1 MKKVAFL
8 ENGNKLNLKI
18 FFLLLWIS
26 SITQSIA
33 SEKKEI
39 VSNLSPTIVAGTLT
53 NPTICGGNDGS
64 ISFTTTNIPDDY
76 YTLNFKKDN
85 VAESPITIWIGSN
98 AFILENLAA
107 GSYSDFSIEVG
118 AETATLTTAQVLN
131 NPILSF
137 TIGTFTNPTYCGADD
152 GTITFSTTNIPDD
165 AYTLNFKKDNVSQTP
180 IIIYVNSNTFIL
192 DNFAFPMT
200 AGSYSNFSMSVG
212 SCPVS
217 QASPQVLIN
226 PTLTLTAGT
235 KSNPTACGS
244 DGGIEFSTT
253 NILDGTYTLNYKKNT
268 VNESSTVYL
277 SADAFTLQNLG
288 TGSYS
293 DFSISFNGCSA
304 TLTTAQVLNNP
315 TITLAA
321 GTLTQPTSCSSSNGS
336 IAFTTTNAPSGQYS
350 LSYKKNTVS
359 QTSVNVN
366 IFNNAFTL
374 NNLGVGSYADFTI
387 TLGDCSASLSTAQ
400 VLTGTAPTLTAGTK
414 TNLTNCGGS
423 NGSIAFTTTN
433 IPNALY
439 TLSYK
444 KDGVSQTRSVTVS
457 NNTFTLGTLTLGS
470 YSDFSIPV
478 GSCTASSAAAQA
490 INNPTF
496 TLTAGT
502 ITKPT
507 VCGGTNGSIA
517 FTTTNITANGTYVLQ
532 YKKDGVATSANVSV
546 SNNAFTL
553 SNLSAAS
560 YADFSLSV
568 NNCAVTLATAQVVN
582 NPTPTLTA
590 GTLTHPTTCTSTNG
604 SIAFT
609 TTFLQNIPYTLNY
622 KKNNVAQSISLSVL
636 NNAFTLGSLSAGTYS
651 DFSLSSGA
659 CTAITSSSKTLN
671 TPNTSITASIIGSPT
686 TCGGSNGFIQFSTT
700 NIPAGAYTL
709 SYKRNSVAQTSS
721 ISVSGGIFQLQN
733 LTAGSYSDFS
743 LELFGN
749 CSATFATAQVLTE
762 LSPTLNAFVQTNTT
776 CSTAFGDIGFTS
788 SNIPDGNYTLSYKKN
803 NVSETTTITIS
814 NNSSTLTGVDAG
826 YYNDFSITYELCTAT
841 ASQKVTMGSFN
852 IWTGATSQDWH
863 TNSNWSMEVTPIST
877 LDVKIPAWATNQ
889 PTLSTTENISGI
901 IVENGATLI
910 ITSSGNLTINFPVYC
925 LAGAFFNQGTVQNN
939 GMLVLGSGN
948 TLGAYALSNY
958 GNFNNNS
965 GATLIINR
973 STDTGLYNLESGV
986 FTNAGLIKIGNITS
1000 VGSRYS
1006 IWNAGVFT
1014 NSNTI
1019 EIDRAT
1025 TSAIYNKSSTAVKA
1039 IFNNSGNILIGK
1051 YNANVGHGIA
1061 NHDNFNN
1068 NSGGTISISRVIDIG
1083 IVNSNIADFVNA
1095 GSINLGVEAGAMNAG
1110 ITNNGNFNNN
1120 SSGSIT
1126 IQNAY
1131 DGLINSVGFTN
1142 NGTIEINAI
1151 SESYEGFKN
1160 HGTLTNNSCAKLI
1173 VLIGRGRNS
1182 SGTINNLG
1190 LFQIANN
1197 FYNHSVFNNNGIL
1210 AYGLL
1215 ETTINPVAI
1224 TNNDV
1229 IVGPVSA
1236 CGELISSA
1244 LQIGGANSFTI
1255 ANTWYSDA
1263 AQTNASGTYTT
1274 ATNNFV
1280 RMQLVSGTA
1289 INYLSITDNSNNC
1302 VRIVPINITL
1312 TASPALTAGTVTPPS
1327 SCSATDGS
1335 IAFSTALTNGTYN
1348 LNYSKGGIAQTPVS
1362 ITVASNAFSLSSLSA
1377 GNYSNFSIISAGCT
1391 SIDATTKTVSPSS
1404 SQATQNITTAITSGT
1419 VIILAEQTI
1428 TATNQISNASVT
1440 YKAGQSITLLPGFQ
1454 ASGSKFQAVIGNGC
1468 N

>member
-8 ENGNKLNLKI
+8 ENGNKFNLKI
-18 FFLLLWIS
+18 FLLLLCIS
-26 SITQSIA
+26 SITQSLA

-39 VSNLSPTIVAGTLT
+39 LSNLSPTIVAGTLT

-85 VAESPITIWIGSN
+85 VAESPVTIWISSD
-98 AFILENLAA
+98 AFILENLSA

-118 AETATLTTAQVLN
+118 AETATLAAAKVLN

-152 GTITFSTTNIPDD
+152 GTITFATTNIPDD

-180 IIIYVNSNTFIL
+180 ITIYINSNTFIL
-192 DNFAFPMT
+192 DNFTFPMA

-217 QASPQVLIN
+217 IATPQVLSN

-244 DGGIEFSTT
+244 DGSIEFSTT
-253 NILDGTYTLNYKKNT
+253 NIPDGIYTLNYKKNT
-268 VNESSTVYL
+268 VNQSSTVYL
-277 SADAFTLQNLG
+277 SADAFALQNLG
-288 TGSYS
+288 AGGYS

-336 IAFTTTNAPSGQYS
+336 IAFTTANAPIGQYS

-359 QTSVNVN
+359 QTPVNVN
-366 IFNNAFTL
+366 IINDAFSL

-387 TLGDCSASLSTAQ
+387 TLGDCSASLPTAQ
-400 VLTGTAPTLTAGTK
+400 VLTGTAPTLTAGAK

-433 IPNALY
+433 VPNALY

-502 ITKPT
+502 ITNPT
-507 VCGGTNGSIA
+507 TCGGTNGSIA
-517 FTTTNITANGTYVLQ
+517 FTTTNITTNGTYTLQ
-532 YKKDGVATSANVSV
+532 YKKDGVSDSKNVSI
-546 SNNAFTL
+546 SSNAFTL
-553 SNLSAAS
+553 SNLSAAN

-568 NNCAVTLATAQVVN
+568 SNCSVSLATAQVVS
-582 NPTPTLTA
+582 NPIPTLTV
-590 GTLTHPTTCTSTNG
+590 GTATNPTTCTSTNG

-609 TTFLQNIPYTLNY
+609 TTFLQNIAYTLNY
-622 KKNNVAQSISLSVL
+622 KKNGVAQSISVSVL
-636 NNAFTLGSLSAGTYS
+636 SNAFTLGSLTAGTYS
-651 DFSLSSGA
+651 DFSLSSGV
-659 CTAITSSSKTLN
+659 CTATTSTSKTLN
-671 TPNTSITASIIGSPT
+671 TPNISITASIIGSPT

-700 NIPAGAYTL
+700 NIPEGDYTL
-709 SYKRNSVAQTSS
+709 SYKKNNVAQTTS
-721 ISVSGGIFQLQN
+721 ISVSGSIFQLQN
-733 LTAGSYSDFS
+733 LTTGSYSDFS
-743 LELFGN
+743 LEFGN

-788 SNIPDGNYTLSYKKN
+788 ANIPDGNYTLSYKKN
-803 NVSETTTITIS
+803 NVSETTTITIN
-814 NNSSTLTGVDAG
+814 NNSSTLTGFDAG
-826 YYNDFSITYELCTAT
+826 YYTDFSITYDLCTAT

-901 IVENGATLI
+901 IIENGATLTI
-910 ITSSGNLTINFPVYC
+910 ASSGNLTINFPVYC
-925 LAGAFFNQGTVQNN
+925 LAGAFYNSGTVQNN
-939 GMLVLGSGN
+939 GMLILGSGN

-958 GNFNNNS
+958 GNFNNNNGS
-965 GATLIINR
+965 TLIINR

-1025 TSAIYNKSSTAVKA
+1025 TSALYNKSSTAVKA

-1051 YNANVGHGIA
+1051 YNANAGHGIA

-1068 NSGGTISISRVIDIG
+1068 NNVGNISISRVIDIG
-1083 IVNSNIADFVNA
+1083 IVNSNNGDFVNA
-1095 GSINLGVEAGAMNAG
+1095 GSINLGVEVGAMNSG

-1151 SESYEGFKN
+1151 SESNEVFKN
-1160 HGTLTNNSCAKLI
+1160 YGTLTNNACAKLT

-1182 SGTINNLG
+1182 SGTINNFG
-1190 LFQIANN
+1190 LFQIGSN

-1210 AYGLL
+1210 VYGFL

-1255 ANTWYSDA
+1255 ANTWYSNV

-1280 RMQLVSGTA
+1280 RTQLVSATA
-1289 INYLSITDNSNNC
+1289 TNYLSITDNTNNC

-1312 TASPALTAGTVTPPS
+1312 SASPALTAGTVTPPS

-1348 LNYSKGGIAQTPVS
+1348 LNYNKGGVAQTPIS
-1362 ITVASNAFSLSSLSA
+1362 IAVASNAFLLSSLSA

-1404 SQATQNITTAITSGT
+1404 SQATQNITTSITSGT
-1419 VIILAEQTI
+1419 VVILAEQTI

-1454 ASGSKFQAVIGNGC
+1454 ASGNKFQAVIGNGC